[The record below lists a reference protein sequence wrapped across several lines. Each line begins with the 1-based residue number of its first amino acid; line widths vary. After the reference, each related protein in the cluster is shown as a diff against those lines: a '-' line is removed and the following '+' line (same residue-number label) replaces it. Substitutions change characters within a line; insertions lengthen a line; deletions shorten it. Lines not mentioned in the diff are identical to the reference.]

1 MNIRP
6 LDGNILGRVSFD
18 EHTTDSGIVISVNDN
33 AKSAGIRARWTK
45 VWKVGEGVTDVKA
58 GDWVLVEHGRW
69 SFKSEIVNDNGKK
82 IEFMRIDPKA
92 LLAISEDR
100 PIAVKDIEF
109 D

>member
-6 LDGNILGRVSFD
+6 LDGKILGRVSFD

-33 AKSAGIRARWTK
+33 AKSTGIRPRWTK
-45 VWKVGEGVTDVKA
+45 VWMVGKGVTDVKP

-69 SFKSEIVNDNGKK
+69 SFKSEIVNELGKK
-82 IEFMRIDPKA
+82 IEFMRIDPDA
-92 LLAISEDR
+92 LMAISEDR
-100 PIAVKDIEF
+100 PIAVRDIDF